1 MAQHNINLKLKLSS
15 VIDLYNLT
23 LPTPGASGYP
33 LAIPTHLTATKS
45 ICSELGRGG
54 GEQKQKPK
62 KLC

>member
-23 LPTPGASGYP
+23 LPAPGASGYP

-45 ICSELGRGG
+45 ICSELVG
-54 GEQKQKPK
+54 GEQKQKQK
-62 KLC
+62 KIC